1 MERKPA
7 VQEEHRGELQF
18 KMVQITR
25 EDKSR
30 SARIN
35 QINPL
40 LRRRHLIW
48 RNLTLT

>member
-7 VQEEHRGELQF
+7 IQEERRGELQL
-18 KMVQITR
+18 KMVQITGK
-25 EDKSR
+25 DKSR

-35 QINPL
+35 QTNPL